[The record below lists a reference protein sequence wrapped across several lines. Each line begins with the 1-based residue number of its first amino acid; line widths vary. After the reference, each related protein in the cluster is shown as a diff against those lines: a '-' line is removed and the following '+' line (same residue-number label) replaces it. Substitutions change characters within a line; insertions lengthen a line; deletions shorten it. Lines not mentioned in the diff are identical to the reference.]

1 MTYPKVST
9 AAEGPAGGAVPSSPK
24 FPEIEER
31 VLEYWKQDDTFQ
43 ASIDARDPGDNGANE
58 FVFYDGPP
66 FANGLPHYGHLL
78 TGYVKDLI
86 PRYQTM
92 RGKRVER
99 RFGWD
104 THGLPAELEAMRLN
118 GIKTTDEIL
127 ELGIEEFN
135 KACRESVMKYT
146 GEWREYVT
154 RQARWVDFD
163 NDYRTMNPD
172 YMESVIWAFKQLF
185 DKGLVY
191 EGFRV
196 LPYCWNDET
205 PLSNHE
211 LRMDDDV
218 YQVRQDPAVTVG
230 YRLETGELAL
240 VWTTTPW
247 TLPSNLAVMVGA
259 DIDYV
264 VVESDVTGVTER
276 YVIAEARLESYSREL
291 RNEDVE
297 DVDQQVVQRIKGSD
311 LVGRRYTPPFSY
323 YLGHEN
329 AFRVVDAEFVTTTDG
344 TGLVHTAGAFGEDD
358 KVVTDRE
365 GIEAVMPVGKDGRF
379 TFPVVEYEGMLVF
392 DANLHIID
400 HLKAA
405 TRGSGETGA
414 VTDGTVLLRRES
426 YDHSYPHCWRCREPL
441 IYKGVSSWFV
451 EVTAVKERMLELN
464 EQIRWVPEHI
474 KHGQFGK
481 WLENARDWS
490 ITRNRFWGSPVPVW
504 KSDDPTYPRIDVYG
518 SFDGDRARLRHA
530 AARQGGQPRPAPA
543 RTSTTW
549 SGRTPTTRPGSR

>member
-1 MTYPKVST
+1 MTYPKVSHT
-9 AAEGPAGGAVPSSPK
+9 DATSVPSSPR
-24 FPEIEER
+24 FPAIEEA
-31 VLEYWKQDDTFQ
+31 VLEYWEKDDTFR
-43 ASIDARDPGDNGANE
+43 ASVEQRDAGEKGDNE

-92 RGKRVER
+92 RGRRVER

-127 ELGIEEFN
+127 ELGVEKFN
-135 KACRESVMKYT
+135 AACRASVTKYT
-146 GEWREYVT
+146 GEWRDYVT

-163 NDYRTMNPD
+163 NDYKTMNPEF
-172 YMESVIWAFKQLF
+172 MESVIWAFKQLHE
-185 DKGLVY
+185 KGLVY

-230 YRLETGELAL
+230 VRLDGDGSEDDPLAGVLAL

-247 TLPSNLAVMVGA
+247 TLPSNLAVMVGE
-259 DIDYV
+259 DIEYV
-264 VVESDVTGVTER
+264 VVEAPVPGTDETAR
-276 YVIAEARLESYSREL
+276 YLLAEPRLAAYQREL
-291 RNEDVE
+291 FPDAGEP
-297 DVDQQVVQRIKGSD
+297 VVVSRHRGAD
-311 LVGRRYTPPFSY
+311 LVGRTYTPPFSY
-323 YLGHEN
+323 YEGHDK
-329 AFRVVDAEFVTTTDG
+329 AFRLVAAEFVTTTDG

-379 TFPVVEYEGMLVF
+379 TFPVTDYEGMQVF
-392 DANLHIID
+392 DANLPIID

-405 TRGSGETGA
+405 TKGEGERA
-414 VTDGTVLLRRES
+414 SVTEGTVLLRRET

-441 IYKGVSSWFV
+441 
-451 EVTAVKERMLELN
+451 
-464 EQIRWVPEHI
+464 
-474 KHGQFGK
+474 
-481 WLENARDWS
+481 
-490 ITRNRFWGSPVPVW
+490 
-504 KSDDPTYPRIDVYG
+504 
-518 SFDGDRARLRHA
+518 
-530 AARQGGQPRPAPA
+530 
-543 RTSTTW
+543 
-549 SGRTPTTRPGSR
+549 